1 MFRKLIIYLLITSC
15 NLSFADDGSRLWLK
29 YDLLKDTQQRDS
41 YIAFTKYISLNNDSP
56 IAATAANEL
65 KMGFDGLLG
74 KKVAIAKNA
83 SDKSGGIILE
93 VSTDNANVRNLIE
106 DGFSIN
112 SQKGNIVIS
121 AKTPSGVLYGAFEL
135 LRNIQTGKSLNK
147 LAIVSNPKVKI
158 RMLNHWDNANGTVE
172 RGYAGSSMWKWAEL
186 PFRIDPRYMQ
196 YARANASIGINAA
209 SINNVNAS
217 SRFLTA
223 EYLEKIK
230 AVADVLRLYGIRVF
244 ISVNFRSPRTL
255 GGLKTSDPL
264 DPEVKKWWNDKTK
277 EIYEYIP
284 DFGGFLVKANSEG
297 EPGPQDYGRTHADG
311 ANMLAE
317 AMRPYNGIVI
327 WRAFVYN
334 ADPKGDRFKEAYEQ
348 FKPLDGTFDP
358 KVIVQVKNGPIDFMP
373 REPFHPMFGAF
384 PKTTLGMEFQI
395 TQEYLGQSTH
405 LTYLAPMFKECLDS
419 DTYAQGKGSTVAR
432 VIDGSLESHQNSLM
446 AGVAN
451 TGSDV
456 NWTAHP
462 FNQANWYAFGRLA
475 WDHTLSSE
483 QIASEWIAMTLT
495 KNKTSQDKIKT
506 MMMQSLPVYIS
517 YTYPLGTAH
526 MMGEGHHYGPE
537 PWLAKSGRP
546 DWTSVYYHRA
556 DSIGLGFDR
565 IGGISNA
572 LSLYKPEVQK
582 LWGNPDQCPLDYL
595 LWFHHVP
602 WTKKLST
609 GRTLWDE
616 LCLRYYDGVQQVKKM
631 ETIWESQKSEIDSE
645 TFENVKG
652 RLKIQQK
659 EALWWR
665 DACILYFIT
674 YSKASIPAP
683 LLSPTRTLEEVKK
696 LVEIYHLR

>member
-1 MFRKLIIYLLITSC
+1 MFKKLAIFFLFI
-15 NLSFADDGSRLWLK
+15 SFASIADDGSRLWLK
-29 YDLLKDTQQRDS
+29 YDLLKDPKQREA
-41 YIAFTKYISLNNDSP
+41 YINLTKFVALNYNSP
-56 IAATAANEL
+56 IATNAANEL
-65 KMGFDGLLG
+65 KIGFEGLLG
-74 KKVAIAKNA
+74 KKIPVVQNWTGKT
-83 SDKSGGIILE
+83 GGIILE
-93 VSTDNANVRNLIE
+93 VNTTGISVQHLVD
-106 DGFSIN
+106 DGFAIQQ
-112 SQKGNIVIS
+112 QKGNIFIT

-135 LRNIQTGKSLNK
+135 LRYIQTAKDLNK
-147 LAIVSNPKVKI
+147 ISVVSNPKVKI

-172 RGYAGSSMWKWAEL
+172 RGYAGSSMWKWTEL
-186 PFRIDPRYMQ
+186 PFRIDPRYIQ

-230 AVADVLRLYGIRVF
+230 AVADILRPYGIRVF

-264 DPEVKKWWNDKTK
+264 DAEVRKWWNDKTK
-277 EIYEYIP
+277 EIHEYIP

-317 AMRPYNGIVI
+317 AMRPYSGIVI

-405 LTYLAPMFKECLDS
+405 LTYLAPMFKECLDT
-419 DTYAQGKGSTVAR
+419 DTYAKGKGSTVAK
-432 VIDGSLESHQNSLM
+432 VIDGSLDSHQNSLM

-451 TGSDV
+451 TGSDI
-456 NWTAHP
+456 NWTGHP

-475 WDHTLSSE
+475 WNHTLSSE
-483 QIASEWIAMTLT
+483 EIASEWIVMTLT
-495 KNKTSQDKIKT
+495 KNSVSQEKIKNI
-506 MMMQSLPVYIS
+506 MLKSLPVYIS

-565 IGGISNA
+565 TGKVSNA
-572 LSLYKPEVQK
+572 LSLYHPEVQK
-582 LWGNPDQCPLDYL
+582 LWGNADQCPLDYL
-595 LWFHHVP
+595 LWFHHVA
-602 WTKKLST
+602 WDKKLST
-609 GRTLWDE
+609 GRTLWNE
-616 LCLRYYDGVQQVKKM
+616 LCVRYYGGVEEVKKLQ
-631 ETIWESQKSEIDSE
+631 TVWESMKTEIDDE

-652 RLKIQQK
+652 RLKIQEK

-665 DACILYFIT
+665 DACILYFIN
-674 YSKASIPAP
+674 YARMPIPSP
-683 LLSPTRTLEEVKK
+683 LAAPTRSLDEVKK